1 MRRSG
6 YVDRPRWEARLSKE
20 VIKVIARNKRA
31 KFDYELGDHF
41 EAGLVLLGSEVK
53 SLRSGR
59 ANIAEAYV
67 RLRTGEAWLIH
78 ANIPEYPQAGQNNHE
93 PTRPRKL
100 LLKRSELKRLKR
112 MHQEKGL
119 TIVPLQLF
127 FRGAWIKLELA
138 VGRGKKRHDKR
149 QNLKKKAHARDQRN
163 AR

>member
-1 MRRSG
+1 M
-6 YVDRPRWEARLSKE
+6 
-20 VIKVIARNKRA
+20 
-31 KFDYELGDHF
+31 
-41 EAGLVLLGSEVK
+41 LLGSEVK